1 MGVAAT
7 KTPGFNLSVPLH
19 RTTELEKLTVAIAA
33 VSNIRNVMGFK
44 DRGIGVDREDF
55 LGALKSVQEDRA
67 RVSRLRT
74 FPKVEIVI
82 SPDALRSRD

>member
-1 MGVAAT
+1 
-7 KTPGFNLSVPLH
+7 
-19 RTTELEKLTVAIAA
+19 
-33 VSNIRNVMGFK
+33 MGFK